1 MEANKAYL
9 IKKNIISIEG
19 QDKEIFL
26 QNIITN
32 DINKLKNE
40 KSIYAALLSPQGKI
54 LFDFIIIQNGKKFLI
69 EVDRFDAKKFFEKLM
84 AYKLRS
90 KVEIKVNTNLLSLD
104 VDNQL
109 FKKISNLSEN
119 LFVFFE
125 DPRFKNLS
133 FRALI
138 NLENLL
144 NFSEKF
150 SISVIDDDKKYCKK
164 LFDRG
169 IPPVGFGSMYSEIFA
184 LEANF
189 KELNGIE
196 FKKGCYIGQE
206 NTARMNLKSKIN
218 KRLLAIKNLNGDVKK
233 DQNILYKNSVIG
245 KVATAGSYP
254 FGLIKIN
261 DEKKNKF
268 LEDNF
273 KTETS
278 VFKFQQISFIK

>member
-9 IKKNIISIEG
+9 IKKNIISVEG
-19 QDKEIFL
+19 QDREIFL

-32 DINKLKNE
+32 DIYKLKNE

-54 LFDFIIIQNGKKFLI
+54 LFDFIIIRQDKKFLI
-69 EVDRFDAKKFFEKLM
+69 EIDRHDAKKLFEKLT

-104 VDNQL
+104 VDNQF
-109 FKKISNLSEN
+109 FKKISSLSEN
-119 LFVFFE
+119 LFIFFE
-125 DPRFKNLS
+125 DPRIKDLS

-218 KRLLAIKNLNGDVKK
+218 KRLLAIKKLNGYVKK
-233 DQNILYKNSVIG
+233 DQKILYKNSVIG
-245 KVATAGSYP
+245 KVVIEGSYP

-261 DEKKNKF
+261 NENKNKF
-268 LEDNF
+268 LEYNF

-278 VFKFQQISFIK
+278 EFKFQPKIF

>member
-9 IKKNIISIEG
+9 IKKNIISVEG

-32 DINKLKNE
+32 DIYKLKNE

-54 LFDFIIIQNGKKFLI
+54 LFDFIIIRHDEKFLI
-69 EVDRFDAKKFFEKLM
+69 EIDRHDAEKFFKKL
-84 AYKLRS
+84 ATYKLRS

-104 VDNQL
+104 VDNHF
-109 FKKISNLSEN
+109 FKIISNLSEN
-119 LFVFFE
+119 LFIFFE
-125 DPRFKNLS
+125 DPRIKNLS
-133 FRALI
+133 FRVLI
-138 NLENLL
+138 KLENLL

-150 SISVIDDDKKYCKK
+150 LISVIDDDKKYCKK
-164 LFDRG
+164 LYDKG
-169 IPPVGFGSMYSEIFA
+169 IPPLGFGSMYSEIFA

-189 KELNGIE
+189 KELNGIA

-206 NTARMNLKSKIN
+206 NTARMNLKNKIN
-218 KRLLAIKNLNGDVKK
+218 KRLLAIKKLNGEVRKA
-233 DQNILYKNSVIG
+233 QNISYKNCVIG
-245 KVATAGSYP
+245 KVAMDGSYP

-261 DEKKNKF
+261 DKNKNKF

-278 VFKFQQISFIK
+278 EFKFQQISFIK

>member
-54 LFDFIIIQNGKKFLI
+54 LFDFIIIQNEKKFLI
-69 EVDRFDAKKFFEKLM
+69 EVDRFDAKKFFEKLV

-119 LFVFFE
+119 IVFFE

-138 NLENLL
+138 NLKDLL

-150 SISVIDDDKKYCKK
+150 SISVIDDDKNYCKK
-164 LFDRG
+164 LYETG
-169 IPPVGFGSMYSEIFA
+169 IPPIGFGGMYSKIFA
-184 LEANF
+184 INANLI
-189 KELNGIE
+189 ELNAIDQ
-196 FKKGCYIGQE
+196 KKGCYVGQE
-206 NTARMNLKSKIN
+206 VTARMHLRNKNN
-218 KRLLAIKNLNGDVKK
+218 KRLFPATIIEGKIYDEQEVYNPNKIGKIIIYKENFYALLSYENFLDLNNKILETKTAKIKIIIPKYLNKLNG
-233 DQNILYKNSVIG
+233 
-245 KVATAGSYP
+245 
-254 FGLIKIN
+254 
-261 DEKKNKF
+261 
-268 LEDNF
+268 
-273 KTETS
+273 
-278 VFKFQQISFIK
+278 

>member
-54 LFDFIIIQNGKKFLI
+54 LFDFIIIQNEKKFLI

-218 KRLLAIKNLNGDVKK
+218 KRLLAIRKLNGDLKK

-245 KVATAGSYP
+245 KVAMDGSYP

-261 DEKKNKF
+261 DENKNEF

-278 VFKFQQISFIK
+278 ELKILRNKFI